1 MSEHDEQGTLAQ
13 DPQTSP
19 FDAIRHE
26 DAEGNEWW
34 SARELAEALGYTTN
48 YRNFRPVITR
58 AEMAC
63 EASGHAVSDHF
74 AHARN
79 MVIIGSGAK
88 RRVEDVRLSR
98 YACYLIIQN
107 ADPEKPVV
115 ALGQTYFAIQ
125 TRRQELTDEQ
135 ALAGLSEDQRRL
147 YTRAQLTEHDRQLAS
162 AANAGVITARDF
174 AVFQDHGYMGLY
186 NGERARDIAA
196 RKGLRPSQHIL
207 DHMGSTELAANLFR
221 ATQADDKIRREGIQ
235 GKDVANATHFAVGRA
250 VRRFIVEELGGPPPE
265 ELPTPPDSIQQ
276 VERRERARL
285 EREARVQRQPALFG
299 EGEGASEGDDA
310 DDDTDDDTDDT
321 GE

>member
-13 DPQTSP
+13 GPQSSP

-34 SARELAEALGYTTN
+34 SARELAEALGYATN

-63 EASGHAVSDHF
+63 EASGHAISDHF
-74 AHARN
+74 AHVRN
-79 MVIIGSGAK
+79 MVTIGSGAQ

-98 YACYLIIQN
+98 YACYLIVQN

-115 ALGQTYFAIQ
+115 ALGQTYFAVQ

-147 YTRAQLTEHDRQLAS
+147 YTRAQLTEHNRQLAS
-162 AANAGVITARDF
+162 AAASAGVITARDF

-196 RKGLRPSQHIL
+196 RKGLRPGQYIL

-221 ATQADDKIRREGIQ
+221 ATQADDKIRRDGIQ
-235 GKDVANATHFAVGRA
+235 GRDAANATHFAVGRA
-250 VRRFIVEELGGPPPE
+250 VRRFIVEELGGSPPE

-285 EREARVQRQPALFG
+285 ERAAQTQRQPTLFG
-299 EGEGASEGDDA
+299 AGESASDG
-310 DDDTDDDTDDT
+310 DDT
-321 GE
+321 GDPTE